1 MKPLLGMAVMAL
13 LVPLS
18 AAAQTLSPEEQEV
31 WDRVEQCWAAYQVD
45 ADQVASL
52 DCFHEEYSFWWAGD
66 VLPFAIDL
74 VRQTNAEIEKNT
86 VSKYDVRP
94 AKVVVLGNVAIVH
107 WGVRLWS
114 ENPDGSRTVSV
125 ERISMTLVKEEGVW
139 RYLGGG
145 GSPLG
150 T

>member
-1 MKPLLGMAVMAL
+1 MKTSLGIAVMAL

-52 DCFHEEYSFWWAGD
+52 DCVHEEYSFWWAGD
-66 VLPFAIDL
+66 VLPFGKDL
-74 VRQTNAEIEKNT
+74 VRQWHTVNIEKST
-86 VSKYDVRP
+86 VSIYDVRP

-114 ENPDGSRTVSV
+114 ENPDGSQTVSV
-125 ERISMTLVKEEGVW
+125 ERISMTLVKEDGVW
-139 RYLGGG
+139 RYLGG
-145 GSPLG
+145 
-150 T
+150 